1 MQPLVPEKR
10 LDKHNRLV
18 TRYVRPVGDKP
29 NKALRTAPAVP
40 VFTDQGEALSQ
51 SIGMRLDSNFLLE
64 KGIRLSEVMKVARR
78 LPPEV
83 ADALRLVLNDSQT
96 NCFPNLLASA
106 LNNGESPDTLD
117 NIALLFS
124 EYQYQEYEWGATGAG
139 EYEIIMRDIRGLQ
152 QMERFGSTPNLNR
165 AERETRQVAIA
176 MNKMFELAE
185 RGGRMRVAKNVDGEE
200 YSSFT
205 DDRMAGMVLDNM
217 DRIGVVMDAAYEY
230 DADVDMMLKKVN
242 TTAGLRDGVL

>member
-1 MQPLVPEKR
+1 MHLVPEPR
-10 LDKHNRLV
+10 VDKNQRIV
-18 TRYVRPVGDKP
+18 TRYVRPFDDQP
-29 NKALRTAPAVP
+29 HKALRIAPTAQI
-40 VFTDQGEALSQ
+40 FTDQGEALSQ
-51 SIGMRLDSNFLLE
+51 SIGTRLDSEFMLE
-64 KGIRLSEVMKVARR
+64 KGIRVSEVMKAARR

-83 ADALRLVLNDSQT
+83 ADALRLVLADSSS
-96 NCFPNLLASA
+96 NCFPHLLASA
-106 LNNGESPDTLD
+106 LHNGESPDTLD

-139 EYEIIMRDIRGLQ
+139 EYETIMRDIRGLQ
-152 QMERFGSTPNLNR
+152 HMERFGDIANLNR

-185 RGGRMRVAKNVDGEE
+185 RGGRMRVATTVDGEE

-217 DRIGVVMDAAYEY
+217 DRIGVVIDAAYEY